1 MGRFAIAICVVCLA
15 SGSSAIA
22 QETKPAV
29 QDAREV
35 RTERTVSRLE
45 SGETNDSAAR
55 LAVRAAFSS
64 DLTQQERLGLLLLM
78 TANRQSN

>member
-22 QETKPAV
+22 QETNPAA

-35 RTERTVSRLE
+35 RIERTVSRLE
-45 SGETNDSAAR
+45 SGETNDGASR
-55 LAVRAAFSS
+55 LAVRAALSS
-64 DLTQQERLGLLLLM
+64 DLTQQEKLGLLLLM
-78 TANRQSN
+78 TANRRSD